1 MSNNSEIEIR
11 QVKGIWI
18 PIQIWESEDLS
29 MPEKIVL
36 AEIDSFEKAQGCFAS
51 NNFLARFLKL
61 TPGRIS
67 QIISRLKELNYISI
81 ELIYHDN
88 SREIEKRIIKINKMK
103 VYNS

>member
-1 MSNNSEIEIR
+1 MYSKEIEKR

-18 PIQIWESEDLS
+18 PIQIWESNNLS
-29 MPEKIVL
+29 MTEKIVL

-51 NNFLARFLKL
+51 NNFLGKFLGL

-81 ELIYHDN
+81 EYIYRDD
-88 SREIEKRIIKINKMK
+88 SKEIEKRIIKTNKK
-103 VYNS
+103 EIYGGI